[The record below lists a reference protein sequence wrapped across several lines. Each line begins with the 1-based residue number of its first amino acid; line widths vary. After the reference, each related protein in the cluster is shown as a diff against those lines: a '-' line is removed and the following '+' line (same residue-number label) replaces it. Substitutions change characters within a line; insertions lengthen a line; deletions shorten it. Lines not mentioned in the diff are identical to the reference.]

1 VPVDILI
8 TVFSLCG
15 ANTQQEKG
23 IGYILS
29 LHLPGTPTNALHLM
43 CALWQFV
50 HAMFCESWPCVLIE
64 RRTRLSAFKSLSEGA
79 VRILGVLVP
88 SRDMSFLVAF
98 ALRSG
103 WSLPAASPHY
113 LAGFVHC
120 TFVLPNTLT
129 KYVLVR
135 DL

>member
-1 VPVDILI
+1 
-8 TVFSLCG
+8 
-15 ANTQQEKG
+15 
-23 IGYILS
+23 
-29 LHLPGTPTNALHLM
+29 M